1 MTTEKKMNKP
11 EILAPCGSLEAFF
24 AAMESGADAVYA
36 GLREFS
42 ARARAKNFTLGQ
54 MAKML
59 AYAHQRGRKI
69 YITLNTLVKEQELPQ
84 LVETLAELARLR
96 VDGVI
101 VQDMAVA
108 RLVRNHFPSI
118 PLHAS
123 TQMTIHNL
131 PGVKLLEEYGFERV
145 VLARELQVTD
155 IASIAS
161 QTSTELEIFVHGA
174 LCFCVSGQCHFSS
187 LLGGHSGNRGR
198 CAQPCRRLYSHRG
211 KEGYY
216 FSPNDLSALEMVP
229 ELAAAGVASLKIEG
243 RMKSAD
249 YVAKVVKA
257 YRLVVD
263 AAESEKKEVL
273 KTAKELLKDSF
284 GRTPTKGFLASG
296 NPVDIANPWLRGGT
310 GRFSGEVKQSGQGRV
325 SFETRDPLQVG
336 DRLRL
341 QPKTDQAGQAWT
353 LRELFVSRKKVH
365 ECKAGMLVEVA
376 CPFEARPGDA
386 LFKVG
391 AADAFGMSDEAANRK
406 LQAAGPDRVA
416 VRLELK
422 CEQQAQESRDEG
434 QHETVR
440 PAAPD
445 PWTLFI
451 SAGLGAATF
460 TYEFPLGELESARNS
475 SMEEVLRSRFS
486 ETGETPFQLE
496 SLAAPDFPA
505 LFIPP
510 ARLKEIRRDLYHRL
524 EQEGS
529 GAERKL
535 ITEAKAAALAA
546 VQAQGS
552 RWHERSKEQAEKE
565 ELLILVDSPSEV
577 RWALSQGASFVVVPL
592 HRAAI
597 HELPRYLSRLKSDAE
612 QLVWQLPFMLFDRDV
627 PFLHEALKALH
638 QAGFRRFEITN
649 PGQFKLLQRYAGLHL
664 SSGYRLFTL
673 NSQALAFW
681 QEQGIRRAT
690 LYIEDD
696 RDNLT
701 DLLRQSP
708 HLTVVAYS
716 PVEVMATRVRIK
728 EISSGSPVQSDRG
741 EGYRIKGRD
750 GFTHISAD
758 IPFSLLGHLAELRRR
773 GAHSFLLDLSETP
786 SAGRNEV
793 LDAFRADRTV
803 SGTTLFN
810 YERGLV

>member
-1 MTTEKKMNKP
+1 MTVQMKIHKP

-54 MAKML
+54 MARML

-84 LVETLAELARLR
+84 LVETLAELAKLR

-108 RLVRNHFPSI
+108 RLVKNHFPSI

-123 TQMTIHNL
+123 TQMTVHNL

-145 VLARELQVTD
+145 VLARELQLAD
-155 IASIAS
+155 IAAIAA
-161 QTSTELEIFVHGA
+161 QTSAELEIFVHGA

-216 FSPNDLSALEMVP
+216 FSPNDLSALELIP
-229 ELAAAGVASLKIEG
+229 ELVAAGVTSLKIEG

-257 YRLVVD
+257 YRLMVDGD
-263 AAESEKKEVL
+263 AAARKETL
-273 KTAKELLKDSF
+273 KAAKELLKNSF
-284 GRTPTKGFLASG
+284 GRTPTKGFLASS

-310 GRFSGEVKQSGQGRV
+310 GRYSGEVKQACQGQI
-325 SFETRDPLQVG
+325 SFETRDGLQVG

-341 QPKTDQAGQAWT
+341 QPKSDQAGQAWT
-353 LRELFVSRKKVH
+353 LRELYVNRRKVH
-365 ECKAGMLVEVA
+365 ECKAGTLVEVA
-376 CPFEARPGDA
+376 CPFEAHPGDA

-391 AADAFGMSDEAANRK
+391 VASAFGMSDEAANRK

-416 VRLELK
+416 VRLEIT
-422 CEQQAQESRDEG
+422 CEG
-434 QHETVR
+434 QGSGVKDQEKSEAHNL
-440 PAAPD
+440 PLAPC
-445 PWTLFI
+445 PLTLCI
-451 SAGLGAATF
+451 SARLGAATF
-460 TYEFPLGELESARNS
+460 TYHFPLGKLEPARNS
-475 SMEEVLRSRFS
+475 DMTGVLQARFS
-486 ETGETPFQLE
+486 ETGETPFRLE
-496 SLAAPDFPA
+496 SLTAPDFPA

-510 ARLKEIRRDLYHRL
+510 ARLKEIRRELYQRL
-524 EQEGS
+524 EQEGT
-529 GAERKL
+529 AEERKR
-535 ITEAKAAALAA
+535 IAGAKAEALLEL
-546 VQAQGS
+546 QGQGS
-552 RWHERSKEQAEKE
+552 RIKGQGERED
-565 ELLILVDSPSEV
+565 LLIQVDSPSEV
-577 RWALSQGASFVVVPL
+577 RWALSQGAQQVVAPL

-597 HELPRYLSRLKSDAE
+597 HELPRYLSRLKGDAD
-612 QLVWQLPFMLFDRDV
+612 QLIWQLPFMLFDQELPLMV
-627 PFLHEALKALH
+627 EAVDALY
-638 QAGFRRFEITN
+638 QAGFRSFEITN
-649 PGQFKLLQRYAGLHL
+649 PGQFKLLQPYKGLKL

-681 QEQGIRRAT
+681 QEQGLQRAT

-696 RDNLT
+696 RENLA
-701 DLLRQSP
+701 DLLRLSQP
-708 HLTVVAYS
+708 VTVLVYS
-716 PVEVMATRVRIK
+716 PVQVMATRVRIK
-728 EISSGSPVQSDRG
+728 EISSGVPLTSDRG
-741 EGYRIKGRD
+741 EGYRIRGRD
-750 GFTHISAD
+750 GFTHISATT
-758 IPFSLLGHLAELRRR
+758 PFSLLGRLAELRRMGCR
-773 GAHSFLLDLSETP
+773 SFMLDLSETP
-786 SAGRNEV
+786 AERRGEV
-793 LDAFRADRTV
+793 LEAFRSDR
-803 SGTTLFN
+803 SLAGTTVFN
-810 YERGLV
+810 YERGLT